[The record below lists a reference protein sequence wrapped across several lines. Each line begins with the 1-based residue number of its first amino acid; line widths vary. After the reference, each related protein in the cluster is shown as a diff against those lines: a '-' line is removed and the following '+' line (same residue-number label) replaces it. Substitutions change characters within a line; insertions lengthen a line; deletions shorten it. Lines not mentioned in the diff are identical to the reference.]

1 MKIIYKFLDK
11 LVKVIRRRIETRS
24 ISEFQSVLAFED
36 SQKFIYEKSGVST
49 LTFLNHWDL
58 REYCL
63 KEMPGVGAVMEFG
76 VFKGKSIN
84 VMAKNLRVL
93 NDERTITGFD
103 SFRGFSEDW
112 SGVDMKYGKS
122 FFDQSGILPEVESNV
137 ELVDGFIE
145 STLPVFLEKSGIE
158 SVAFIHIDTDTYSP
172 AKVALE
178 LLKPYF
184 QKGSIILFDELCGYP
199 NWRSHEYKALTE
211 VLDEHEYEFLGFAQS
226 HPRAQLIKAA
236 IRIL

>member
-1 MKIIYKFLDK
+1 MKVMYKLLDK
-11 LVKVIRRRIETRS
+11 LVRVIRQRIEIRS
-24 ISEFQSVLAFED
+24 IDEFQSALAFED
-36 SQKFIYEKSGVST
+36 SQKFIYEKSGFST
-49 LTFLNHWDL
+49 LTFSNHWDL

-63 KEMPGVGAVMEFG
+63 SEMPSVGEVMEFG

-84 VMAKNLRVL
+84 VLAKKLRDL
-93 NDERTITGFD
+93 NDERNITGFD

-112 SGVDMKYGKS
+112 SGVDGRYDKY
-122 FFDQSGILPEVESNV
+122 FFDQSGVLPKVEKNV

-145 STLPVFLEKSGIE
+145 NTLPAFLEQSGME
-158 SVAFIHIDTDTYSP
+158 AVAFIHIDTDTYSP

-184 QKGSIILFDELCGYP
+184 RKGSIILFDELCGYP

-211 VLDEHEYEFLGFAQS
+211 VLGDNEYEYLGFAQS